1 MVLNTAKESPVL
13 QHEGFMQ
20 NKFEWSGNPMLTVEA
35 WTFAK
40 QKWQCTK
47 GMHIDDE
54 GFRTAQILPSFPSA
68 LSIFSGQIS
77 HPFTPPVGGVLHHHR
92 QALGAKVEGLS
103 GAKTKMST
111 TTAVSLATATPS
123 STPRSSSKNKL
134 TIIIVATVGGFLF
147 IVALVLIIVPFAR
160 RRALRRKNNQAESS
174 SSSDVTSTTVNSRR
188 EVHNRTVSAD
198 ASVPLLE
205 PDFGTS
211 DLEHSRFVTLTT
223 QPGAFT
229 QSSPPP
235 TPSTVS
241 SPLSSHL
248 FAPTF
253 RSFTARPPLF
263 DAEPRIPSRS
273 RFTRSAPQQPLRH
286 TRTRIARVH
295 MDTLPEDLAM
305 DSSPPRGPSPTST
318 SSGPHVPAPAP
329 PHISSP
335 SPPRA
340 SSPTSAPSP
349 PLAPPSP
356 TSWLHIPKAA
366 GIPLISAFRQSISS
380 VASQGSSLP
389 TMQHYPSFNNSQ
401 NPGTAS
407 TRSSQTFYSVGSG
420 RPTDGHGAP
429 PLPPLPSEHG
439 ELPRPPVPRLK
450 PGGGGERVPQVHLNI
465 SESHHPASRQASM
478 EYAPNPAMSAVP
490 GSLRPGEKSRPVSST
505 VGSGSSLSMSAYI
518 SALPTQ
524 YFSSQIAVI
533 RE

>member
-1 MVLNTAKESPVL
+1 MN
-13 QHEGFMQ
+13 
-20 NKFEWSGNPMLTVEA
+20 
-35 WTFAK
+35 
-40 QKWQCTK
+40 
-47 GMHIDDE
+47 
-54 GFRTAQILPSFPSA
+54 
-68 LSIFSGQIS
+68 
-77 HPFTPPVGGVLHHHR
+77 
-92 QALGAKVEGLS
+92 
-103 GAKTKMST
+103 T
-111 TTAVSLATATPS
+111 TTAVGLATATSS

-134 TIIIVATVGGFLF
+134 TIIIVAAVGGFLF

-160 RRALRRKNNQAESS
+160 RRALRRKNKQAESS

-205 PDFGTS
+205 PDFTTS
-211 DLEHSRFVTLTT
+211 DLEHSRFGTLTT
-223 QPGAFT
+223 QPDAYT

-241 SPLSSHL
+241 SPLSPHL

-253 RSFTARPPLF
+253 RSFTAHPPLF
-263 DAEPRIPSRS
+263 DSEPRIPSRS

-286 TRTRIARVH
+286 TRTRIVRVH
-295 MDTLPEDLAM
+295 MDTLPEDLPM
-305 DSSPPRGPSPTST
+305 DPSPPRGPSPTST
-318 SSGPHVPAPAP
+318 SSGPHVPAP

-335 SPPRA
+335 STSRA
-340 SSPTSAPSP
+340 SSPTPAPSP
-349 PLAPPSP
+349 PPAPPSP
-356 TSWLHIPKAA
+356 ASWLHIPKAA

-380 VASQGSSLP
+380 VASKGSSLP

-401 NPGTAS
+401 NAGTAS

-420 RPTDGHGAP
+420 RPTDGHGAPPSPVP

-478 EYAPNPAMSAVP
+478 EYAQNPAMSAVP

-505 VGSGSSLSMSAYI
+505 VGSGSSLSMYVDARSQHRSTSILVFSMPTYTYFCRSAYI
-518 SALPTQ
+518 SALPTK

>member
-1 MVLNTAKESPVL
+1 
-13 QHEGFMQ
+13 
-20 NKFEWSGNPMLTVEA
+20 
-35 WTFAK
+35 
-40 QKWQCTK
+40 
-47 GMHIDDE
+47 
-54 GFRTAQILPSFPSA
+54 
-68 LSIFSGQIS
+68 
-77 HPFTPPVGGVLHHHR
+77 
-92 QALGAKVEGLS
+92 
-103 GAKTKMST
+103 MST
-111 TTAVSLATATPS
+111 TTAIGLATATSS

-134 TIIIVATVGGFLF
+134 TIIIVAAVGGFLF

-160 RRALRRKNNQAESS
+160 RRALRRKNKQAESS

-205 PDFGTS
+205 PDFTTS
-211 DLEHSRFVTLTT
+211 DLEHSRFGMLTT
-223 QPGAFT
+223 QPDAYT

-241 SPLSSHL
+241 SPLSPHL

-253 RSFTARPPLF
+253 RSFTAHPPLF
-263 DAEPRIPSRS
+263 DSEPRIPSRS

-305 DSSPPRGPSPTST
+305 DPSPPRGPSPTST
-318 SSGPHVPAPAP
+318 SSGPAP

-335 SPPRA
+335 STSRA
-340 SSPTSAPSP
+340 SSPTSVPSP

-356 TSWLHIPKAA
+356 ASWLHIPKAA

-380 VASQGSSLP
+380 VASKGSSLP

-429 PLPPLPSEHG
+429 PSPAPPLPPLPSEHG

-450 PGGGGERVPQVHLNI
+450 PGGGGERVPQVHLNV
-465 SESHHPASRQASM
+465 SENHHPASRQASM
-478 EYAPNPAMSAVP
+478 EYAQNPAVP

-505 VGSGSSLSMSAYI
+505 VGSGSSLSMYVDARSQHRSTSILVFSMPTYTYFCRSAYI